1 MLTGPE
7 LLKHLPQQAPF
18 RFVDEVVEADDR
30 HIVCRYTFRPDEDF
44 YRGHFPGQPVTP
56 GVILLEAMAQSGVG
70 LLAIYLLL
78 QGGGSTNEY
87 RSVFTDAQAEWHN
100 PVLPGETVT
109 VSGELL
115 TWRNMRIRSKVELRT
130 GDGRLGVSGVLGGMG
145 VRV

>member
-78 QGGGSTNEY
+78 QEGGSTNEY
-87 RSVFTDAQAEWHN
+87 RSVFTDAQAEWHS